1 MDEDINKIYEVYRFM
16 DNNFP
21 EEAYQETERAIR
33 FSWLRK
39 VRYVAVFCY
48 AVLIALAY
56 FYLKIE
62 TNYILLSFFIVFLLI
77 NNAYF
82 SFLSTRLNKSL
93 FESTAEN
100 LFLGISLLFD
110 ISLVS
115 ALLFLTGGHAN
126 PFSTMLLLYVFLTA
140 IVLDER
146 WTWASFII
154 SSLSFA
160 SLFWWYHPVAAFS
173 AHSHHQHHGHSSF
186 SLHLY
191 GMLISF
197 ALLGALF
204 SYFFSKLH
212 KEKSRMENQLFML
225 REKDREDRRLIGL
238 ANLCAGAAHEMNTP
252 LATLRLIADDLKTK
266 LSSKNEYEE
275 DINDLQAELERLNL
289 VLKKMRAG
297 VEVEGEA
304 PVVFELDRF
313 IEELEKEVSH
323 LGEIE
328 VINTERTPLK
338 IHCFQEALRSS
349 ILILLKN
356 AFASYPNKEGDSKA
370 FSKKEK
376 VLLSVSKEGNTLTW
390 EIKDWGTGMS
400 SECLERLGEPFF
412 TTKEAGNGMG
422 LGIYIAKSFCRLVGG
437 KLDFSSK
444 EGKGTEARLV
454 MPLSVK

>member
-1 MDEDINKIYEVYRFM
+1 MNT
-16 DNNFP
+16 NFP
-21 EEAYQETERAIR
+21 EESYQETEKAIR
-33 FSWLRK
+33 FSWLKK
-39 VRYVAVFCY
+39 VRYVAVICY
-48 AVLIALAY
+48 AVLLLLAY

-62 TNYILLSFFIVFLLI
+62 TNYSLLCFFVVFLLI

-82 SFLSTRLNKSL
+82 SFLSTRLNKSYYG
-93 FESTAEN
+93 SRAEN

-212 KEKSRMENQLFML
+212 KERSRMESQLFML

-266 LSSKNEYEE
+266 LSGKSDYEE
-275 DINDLQAELERLNL
+275 DINDLQEELERLSL
-289 VLKKMRAG
+289 ILRKMRAG
-297 VEVEGEA
+297 VEVEGEV
-304 PVVFELDRF
+304 PVVFELDNF
-313 IEELEKEVSH
+313 IEELRNEVSH

-328 VINTERTPLK
+328 VINTEGAPLK
-338 IHCFQEALRSS
+338 LNCFREALRSS
-349 ILILLKN
+349 ILVLLKN
-356 AFASYPNKEGDSKA
+356 AFASYSQKTEATSSLSDKH
-370 FSKKEK
+370 K
-376 VLLSVSKEGNTLTW
+376 VVLSVSREGNALTW
-390 EIKDWGTGMS
+390 KIKDWGSGMS
-400 SECLERLGEPFF
+400 SECMERLGEPFF
-412 TTKEAGNGMG
+412 TTKETGNGMG

-437 KLDFSSK
+437 SLDFSSK

-454 MPLSVK
+454 MPLNVK